1 MAIKDLVNFQHHRI
15 VALDKRISELNRYIL
30 ELCDKDC
37 PEDYKRIIK
46 REILNER

>member
-1 MAIKDLVNFQHHRI
+1 MKDLVEFQYNRI
-15 VALDKRISELNRYIL
+15 EALTKKVLQYEQYIL

-46 REILNER
+46 KEILG